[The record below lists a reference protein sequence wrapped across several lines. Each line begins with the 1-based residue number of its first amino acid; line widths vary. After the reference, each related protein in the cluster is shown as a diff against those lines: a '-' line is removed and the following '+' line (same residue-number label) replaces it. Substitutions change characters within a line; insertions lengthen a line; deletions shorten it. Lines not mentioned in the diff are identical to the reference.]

1 MLRAGGD
8 ELMVAENSGSVRVIA
23 CCGNMV
29 VVYGMER
36 MSFEILRVLRESGAE
51 VHCVLNEWER
61 HRIEPLA
68 ESIGASWSTG
78 IYGYPLVRTRNPLRL
93 LWYCWKS
100 ARTSFGFLRDQKR
113 FRATHVF
120 VPEYVAALRNAPA
133 LLLMKARGVP
143 VILRLPTAPE
153 RGRFYDL
160 LWRFVLPR
168 LATTIVAQSEF
179 TRGRCE
185 QAGVPSG
192 KTVMIKN
199 TIPRRS
205 CDSDADRAVI
215 DLVRSR
221 RTLLCV
227 GQIAPF
233 KGTHIA
239 VNATLALLERG
250 EDLQL
255 VVAGSEP
262 VWPPE
267 RVSYFR
273 KMRNE
278 VAARGLEDRVHF
290 VGNVSNV
297 LKLMESSFVFLA
309 PILQEESFGLV
320 MLEAKSAGL
329 PVVAFRRGAI
339 PELVE
344 HEETGF
350 LCRGLDRDSLIEGI
364 DYFLSDAEA
373 RERASDASRRSYADP
388 ANDSAHLV
396 FASAWRGLFSLSE

>member
-1 MLRAGGD
+1 M
-8 ELMVAENSGSVRVIA
+8 MVAGNETSTRVIA

-78 IYGYPLVRTRNPLRL
+78 IYGYDLKRTRNPLRL
-93 LWYCWKS
+93 LWYCWNIL
-100 ARTSFGFLRDQKR
+100 RTSRGLLRDHER

-133 LLLMKARGVP
+133 LLLLKARGVP
-143 VILRLPTAPE
+143 VILRLPTAPD
-153 RGRFYDL
+153 RGRFYER
-160 LWRFVLPR
+160 LWRWVIPL

-185 QAGVPSG
+185 EAGVPRG
-192 KTVMIKN
+192 KTVLIKN
-199 TIPRRS
+199 AIPRRS
-205 CDSDADRAVI
+205 FDAAADRAVI
-215 DLVRSR
+215 DLAQSR

-239 VNATLALLERG
+239 VDAALALLDRG
-250 EDLQL
+250 EDVQL
-255 VVAGSEP
+255 VVAGAEP
-262 VWPPE
+262 TWPPD
-267 RVSYFR
+267 RVRYFQSVR
-273 KMRNE
+273 DDI
-278 VAARGLEDRVHF
+278 VARGHDDRVHF
-290 VGNVSNV
+290 VGSVTNV

-320 MLEAKSAGL
+320 LLEAKSAGL

-344 HEETGF
+344 HEQTGY
-350 LCRGLDRDSLIEGI
+350 LCRGIDRESLIEGI
-364 DYFLSDAEA
+364 DYFLADPGA
-373 RERASDASRRSYADP
+373 RDKAGEASRRAYRDP
-388 ANDSAHLV
+388 ANDSAHEV
-396 FASAWRGLFSLSE
+396 FARAWRALFFS

>member
-1 MLRAGGD
+1 M
-8 ELMVAENSGSVRVIA
+8 MVAGNETSTRVIA

-78 IYGYPLVRTRNPLRL
+78 IYGYDLKRTRNPLRL
-93 LWYCWKS
+93 LWYCWNIL
-100 ARTSFGFLRDQKR
+100 RTSRGLLRDHER

-143 VILRLPTAPE
+143 VILRLPTAPD
-153 RGRFYDL
+153 RGRFYKR
-160 LWRFVLPR
+160 LWRWVIPPLV
-168 LATTIVAQSEF
+168 TTIVAQSEF

-185 QAGVPSG
+185 EAGVPSG
-192 KTVMIKN
+192 KTVLIKN
-199 TIPRRS
+199 AIPRRS
-205 CDSDADRAVI
+205 LDSDADRAVI
-215 DLVRSR
+215 DLARSR

-239 VNATLALLERG
+239 VDATLALLDRG

-255 VVAGSEP
+255 VVAGAEP
-262 VWPPE
+262 TWPPE
-267 RVSYFR
+267 RVRYFQS
-273 KMRNE
+273 MRDE
-278 VAARGLEDRVHF
+278 VATRGYEDRVHF
-290 VGNVSNV
+290 VGNISNV
-297 LKLMESSFVFLA
+297 LKLMESRFVFLA
-309 PILQEESFGLV
+309 PIPEEEGFCLV
-320 MLEAKSAGL
+320 VLEAKSSGL
-329 PVVAFRRGAI
+329 PVVAFRRGAV
-339 PELVE
+339 PELIE

-350 LCRGLDRDSLIEGI
+350 LCRGLDRESLIEGI

-373 RERASDASRRSYADP
+373 RDRASEASRRAYMGP
-388 ANDSAHLV
+388 ANDSAHHV
-396 FASAWRGLFSLSE
+396 FARAWQALFSR

>member
-1 MLRAGGD
+1 
-8 ELMVAENSGSVRVIA
+8 MVAGNETSTRVIA

-36 MSFEILRVLRESGAE
+36 MSFEIMRVLRESGAE

-61 HRIEPLA
+61 HRIEPLV

-78 IYGYPLVRTRNPLRL
+78 FYGYELKRSRNPFRL
-93 LWYCWKS
+93 MSYGWNI
-100 ARTSFGFLRDQKR
+100 ARTSLGFLRDQKR

-120 VPEYVAALRNAPA
+120 VPEFVAALRNAPA
-133 LLLMKARGVP
+133 LLLLKARGVP
-143 VILRLPTAPE
+143 VILRLPTAPD
-153 RGRFYDL
+153 RGRFYDV
-160 LWRFVLPR
+160 LWRFVLAP

-179 TRGRCE
+179 TRGRCKE
-185 QAGVPSG
+185 AGVPCS
-192 KTVMIKN
+192 KTVLIKN

-205 CDSDADRAVI
+205 ADSDADRAVI
-215 DLVRSR
+215 DLARSR

-227 GQIAPF
+227 GQIAPY

-239 VNATLALLERG
+239 VDAVLALLDRG
-250 EDLQL
+250 EDIQL
-255 VVAGSEP
+255 VVAGAEP
-262 VWPPE
+262 NWPPH
-267 RVSYFR
+267 RVRYFQS
-273 KMRNE
+273 MRDDI
-278 VAARGLEDRVHF
+278 ASRGHDDRVHF
-290 VGNVSNV
+290 VGNVNNV

-344 HEETGF
+344 HEQTGY
-350 LCRGLDRDSLIEGI
+350 LCRGLDRESLVEGI
-364 DYFLSDAEA
+364 DYFLSDPDARDRAAE
-373 RERASDASRRSYADP
+373 ASRRAYRDP
-388 ANDSAHLV
+388 ANDSAHEV
-396 FASAWRGLFSLSE
+396 FARAWQARFSR